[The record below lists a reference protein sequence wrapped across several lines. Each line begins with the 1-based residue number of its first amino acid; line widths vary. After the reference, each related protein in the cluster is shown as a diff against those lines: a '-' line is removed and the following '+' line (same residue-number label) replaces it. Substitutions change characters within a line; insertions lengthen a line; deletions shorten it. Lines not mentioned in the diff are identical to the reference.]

1 MKAASGLLVKP
12 VFPLTWDAK
21 PIPKEIQRRIRP
33 PPSSSLHQL
42 GSGFSA
48 NDLLSPPLIRILN
61 VIRDVIFYGIANTLP
76 STIEPSDHH
85 FFRILNCE
93 SEHQLLSYVFTDS
106 VKDSDP
112 KIQEKYAHPIETV
125 TRVAAICFLNNFLIV
140 SPSSSGLGRALTK
153 HLMKAV
159 SNFKISRLQQ
169 ISKENFGLFA
179 WALFVGAR
187 GSVGQAERP
196 WFVKRLAHVA
206 MICEWH
212 SWEQVSKVL
221 ADYFYV
227 PVSHNKEWK
236 SVWEE
241 AALEYV
247 ISRDG
252 V

>member
-12 VFPLTWDAK
+12 VFPLTWDAQ

-42 GSGFSA
+42 GSGFST
-48 NDLLSPPLIRILN
+48 NTLLSPPLIRILN
-61 VIRDVIFYGIANTLP
+61 VIRDVIFYGIASTLP

-93 SEHQLLSYVFTDS
+93 SEHQLLSYVFIDRT
-106 VKDSDP
+106 KDSDP
-112 KIQEKYAHPIETV
+112 KIQEKYTHPIETV

-153 HLMKAV
+153 HLMKTV
-159 SNFKISRLQQ
+159 SNCKISSLQQ
-169 ISKENFGLFA
+169 LSKENLGLFA

-196 WFVKRLAHVA
+196 WFVKRLARVA

-221 ADYFYV
+221 AGYFYV
-227 PVSHNKEWK
+227 PVSHNEVWK